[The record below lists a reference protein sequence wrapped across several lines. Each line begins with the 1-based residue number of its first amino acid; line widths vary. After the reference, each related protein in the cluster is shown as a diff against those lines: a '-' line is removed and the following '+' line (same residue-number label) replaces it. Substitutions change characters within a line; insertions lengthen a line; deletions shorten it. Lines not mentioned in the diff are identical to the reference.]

1 MPENR
6 IPEVGDLFYFENDKT
21 LKIIEV
27 GSEIEEGSYIGRG
40 VLLEDDIWYDCF
52 WDDIWYDCFW
62 SDKNQRFEY
71 FVDDEDKE

>member
-1 MPENR
+1 MVNMPENR

-52 WDDIWYDCFW
+52 W